1 MTADDDRV
9 SIKIIS
15 GNSHGVDSVRDL
27 AYTPV
32 WLLDVTIQP
41 GGKLSQPIPKGWNA
55 FAYTLEGDQIIF
67 GENTKVGQ
75 YYNVVFEKTGDGINV
90 LVPDN
95 AEGPARFG
103 VFPSIQRTRRMDC

>member
-1 MTADDDRV
+1 MNTDDDRV

-32 WLLDVTIQP
+32 WMLDVTIQP
-41 GGKLSQPIPKGWNA
+41 GGKLSQPIPNGWNA
-55 FAYTLEGDQIIF
+55 FAYTLEGDQMIF
-67 GENTKVGQ
+67 GESTKVGQ
-75 YYNVVFEKTGDGINV
+75 YHNVVFEQDGDGIDV

-95 AEGPARFG
+95 AEHPARFG
-103 VFPSIQRTRRMDC
+103 MISTYSRL